1 MVEFT
6 LSLPKECGLNLS
18 RTDPHVPYFSLF
30 LSFFFKTHWVRIL
43 CLGTSLTLCDRFTE
57 IWGWPGRWGFES
69 PKSRNSRWRFR
80 GKRRPHRQSHRSIFA
95 QTMES
100 IAQVNRPKLLVKLW
114 LNGLAAGFGW
124 LSCAFIS
131 DQKVLTSGFALDL
144 GPLKEPLAFIR
155 LLEWVRL
162 SFVFLV
168 AALL

>member
-1 MVEFT
+1 MVVFT

-57 IWGWPGRWGFES
+57 IWGWPGSWSFES

-80 GKRRPHRQSHRSIFA
+80 GKRRPHRQSHRSVFA

-114 LNGLAAGFGW
+114 LNGLAA
-124 LSCAFIS
+124 
-131 DQKVLTSGFALDL
+131 VLVGYH
-144 GPLKEPLAFIR
+144 
-155 LLEWVRL
+155 VL
-162 SFVFLV
+162 SFPTRKCWLQGSLWIWVPWKNLWHLF
-168 AALL
+168 AYWNGYGCLLYF